1 MVPDLVSEEL
11 GEIFLVNLLVD
22 LPGAEQVRGVVTVD
36 ADRAPPAAAPNTGA
50 PVILSDCKMF
60 RPSVLQ

>member
-1 MVPDLVSEEL
+1 MSLYCS
-11 GEIFLVNLLVD
+11 D

-36 ADRAPPAAAPNTGA
+36 ADRAPPATAPNTGA
-50 PVILSDCKMF
+50 PVILSDHKMF